1 MAISLLKEF
10 KQKQKV
16 SITPLLKKSIDLLQ
30 LSRYELVQK
39 IEREIEINPFI
50 EMEDSEN
57 IIDEDFSFNS
67 NEFDFNI
74 AVTETLRES
83 LINQV
88 NDLKLESKVKNIALI
103 LIDSL
108 DESGQLVD
116 EIEDLIPLANFG
128 SNFESIELV
137 LKNIIQNLEP
147 SGIGYRNFKECI
159 RIQIDKRD
167 LPIQTKLLCHKILFD
182 NLSDNIE
189 GIKQDLLKLG
199 ENELDINTAIYEIK
213 SCDLSPGLNFKEI
226 SYVVPDLKIH
236 FEYDSLQVDFVEKDF
251 PKIKIDEKLISQ
263 TALELKKN
271 PNKKLSEKIQDAKW
285 LLSSVRKRNE
295 TVESVGELICKKQI
309 SFFEENPLKLNP
321 LTSKDLAEELG
332 IHPST
337 VSRILRSK
345 YIDTPKGIIS
355 LKSLLVSSVSKTR
368 NITPLQL
375 MQLIDSII
383 KKEKVPKSDNKIATE
398 LNKRGFNLARRTI
411 TKYRKRLSIPSSRN
425 R

>member
-39 IEREIEINPFI
+39 IEKEIEINPFI

-383 KKEKVPKSDNKIATE
+383 KKEKVPKSDNKIAIE

>member
-39 IEREIEINPFI
+39 IEKEIEINPFI

-137 LKNIIQNLEP
+137 LKNIIQNLQP
-147 SGIGYRNFKECI
+147 SGIGYRNFTECI

>member
-1 MAISLLKEF
+1 M
-10 KQKQKV
+10 
-16 SITPLLKKSIDLLQ
+16 
-30 LSRYELVQK
+30 
-39 IEREIEINPFI
+39 
-50 EMEDSEN
+50 
-57 IIDEDFSFNS
+57 
-67 NEFDFNI
+67 
-74 AVTETLRES
+74 
-83 LINQV
+83 
-88 NDLKLESKVKNIALI
+88 
-103 LIDSL
+103 
-108 DESGQLVD
+108 
-116 EIEDLIPLANFG
+116 
-128 SNFESIELV
+128 
-137 LKNIIQNLEP
+137 
-147 SGIGYRNFKECI
+147 
-159 RIQIDKRD
+159 
-167 LPIQTKLLCHKILFD
+167 
-182 NLSDNIE
+182 
-189 GIKQDLLKLG
+189 
-199 ENELDINTAIYEIK
+199 
-213 SCDLSPGLNFKEI
+213 
-226 SYVVPDLKIH
+226 
-236 FEYDSLQVDFVEKDF
+236 EKDF

-383 KKEKVPKSDNKIATE
+383 KKEKLPKSDNKIATE

>member
-39 IEREIEINPFI
+39 IEKEIEINPFI

-147 SGIGYRNFKECI
+147 SGIGYRNFNECI

-375 MQLIDSII
+375 MQLIDSIV

>member
-39 IEREIEINPFI
+39 IEKEIEINPFI

-295 TVESVGELICKKQI
+295 TVQSVGELICKKQI

>member
-39 IEREIEINPFI
+39 IEKEIEINPFI

-411 TKYRKRLSIPSSRN
+411 TKYRKRLNIPSSRN

>member
-39 IEREIEINPFI
+39 IEKEIEINPFI

-147 SGIGYRNFKECI
+147 SGVGYRNFTECI

-199 ENELDINTAIYEIK
+199 ENELDINTAIHEIK

>member
-1 MAISLLKEF
+1 MPISLLKEF

-39 IEREIEINPFI
+39 IEKEIEINPFI

-57 IIDEDFSFNS
+57 FIDEDFSINS

-375 MQLIDSII
+375 MQLIDSIV

>member
-39 IEREIEINPFI
+39 IEKEIEINPFI

-375 MQLIDSII
+375 MQLIESII

>member
-39 IEREIEINPFI
+39 IEKEVEINPFI

-321 LTSKDLAEELG
+321 LSSKDLAEELG

>member
-39 IEREIEINPFI
+39 IEKEIEINPFI

-189 GIKQDLLKLG
+189 EIKQDLLKLG

>member
-39 IEREIEINPFI
+39 IEKEIEINPFI

-199 ENELDINTAIYEIK
+199 ENELDINNAIYEIK

>member
-39 IEREIEINPFI
+39 IEKEIEINPFI

-199 ENELDINTAIYEIK
+199 ENEIDINTAIYEIK

>member
-39 IEREIEINPFI
+39 IEKEIEINPFI

-103 LIDSL
+103 LVDSL

>member
-39 IEREIEINPFI
+39 IEKEIEINPFI

-57 IIDEDFSFNS
+57 FIDEDFSFNS

>member
-39 IEREIEINPFI
+39 IEKEIEINPFI

-263 TALELKKN
+263 AALELKKN

>member
-39 IEREIEINPFI
+39 IEKEIEINPFI

-383 KKEKVPKSDNKIATE
+383 KEEKVPKSDNKIATE

>member
-39 IEREIEINPFI
+39 IEKEIEINPFI

-251 PKIKIDEKLISQ
+251 PKIKIDEMLISQ

>member
-39 IEREIEINPFI
+39 IEKDIEINPFI

>member
-50 EMEDSEN
+50 EMEDLEN
-57 IIDEDFSFNS
+57 FNDEDFAFNS

-83 LINQV
+83 LINQI

-108 DESGQLVD
+108 DESGQLLD
-116 EIEDLIPLANFG
+116 EIEDLIPLANFNLN
-128 SNFESIELV
+128 SETIELV
-137 LKNIIQNLEP
+137 LKDIIQNLEP

-159 RIQIDKRD
+159 KIQIDKRD

-182 NLSDNIE
+182 NFSDNIE
-189 GIKQDLLKLG
+189 ETKQNLLELG
-199 ENELDINTAIYEIK
+199 ENDLDIDTAIYEIK

-236 FEYDSLQVDFVEKDF
+236 FEYNSLEVDFVEKDF

-295 TVESVGELICKKQI
+295 TVESVGELICRKQI

-383 KKEKVPKSDNKIATE
+383 KKEKLPKSDNKIATE

>member
-39 IEREIEINPFI
+39 IEKEIEINPFI

-103 LIDSL
+103 LVDSL

-199 ENELDINTAIYEIK
+199 ENEIDINTAIYEIK

>member
-39 IEREIEINPFI
+39 IEKEIEINPFI

-199 ENELDINTAIYEIK
+199 ENEIDINTAIYEIK

-411 TKYRKRLSIPSSRN
+411 TKYRKRLNIPSSRN

>member
-39 IEREIEINPFI
+39 IEKEIEINPFI

-128 SNFESIELV
+128 SNFESIESVSYTHLT
-137 LKNIIQNLEP
+137 
-147 SGIGYRNFKECI
+147 
-159 RIQIDKRD
+159 
-167 LPIQTKLLCHKILFD
+167 LPT
-182 NLSDNIE
+182 
-189 GIKQDLLKLG
+189 
-199 ENELDINTAIYEIK
+199 T
-213 SCDLSPGLNFKEI
+213 
-226 SYVVPDLKIH
+226 
-236 FEYDSLQVDFVEKDF
+236 LQV
-251 PKIKIDEKLISQ
+251 
-263 TALELKKN
+263 
-271 PNKKLSEKIQDAKW
+271 
-285 LLSSVRKRNE
+285 
-295 TVESVGELICKKQI
+295 
-309 SFFEENPLKLNP
+309 
-321 LTSKDLAEELG
+321 
-332 IHPST
+332 
-337 VSRILRSK
+337 
-345 YIDTPKGIIS
+345 
-355 LKSLLVSSVSKTR
+355 
-368 NITPLQL
+368 
-375 MQLIDSII
+375 
-383 KKEKVPKSDNKIATE
+383 
-398 LNKRGFNLARRTI
+398 
-411 TKYRKRLSIPSSRN
+411 
-425 R
+425 

>member
-39 IEREIEINPFI
+39 IEKEIEINPFI

-236 FEYDSLQVDFVEKDF
+236 FE
-251 PKIKIDEKLISQ
+251 
-263 TALELKKN
+263 
-271 PNKKLSEKIQDAKW
+271 
-285 LLSSVRKRNE
+285 
-295 TVESVGELICKKQI
+295 
-309 SFFEENPLKLNP
+309 
-321 LTSKDLAEELG
+321 
-332 IHPST
+332 
-337 VSRILRSK
+337 
-345 YIDTPKGIIS
+345 
-355 LKSLLVSSVSKTR
+355 
-368 NITPLQL
+368 
-375 MQLIDSII
+375 
-383 KKEKVPKSDNKIATE
+383 
-398 LNKRGFNLARRTI
+398 
-411 TKYRKRLSIPSSRN
+411 
-425 R
+425 

>member
-39 IEREIEINPFI
+39 IEKEIEINPFI

-375 MQLIDSII
+375 MQLIDRII

>member
-39 IEREIEINPFI
+39 IEKEIEINPFI

-295 TVESVGELICKKQI
+295 TVESVGELICRKQI

>member
-16 SITPLLKKSIDLLQ
+16 SITPFLKKSIDLLQ

-39 IEREIEINPFI
+39 IEKEIEINPFI

>member
-39 IEREIEINPFI
+39 IEKEIEINPFI

-108 DESGQLVD
+108 DEAGQLVD

-375 MQLIDSII
+375 MQLIDSIV

>member
-39 IEREIEINPFI
+39 IEKEIEINPFI

-137 LKNIIQNLEP
+137 LTNIIQNLEP

-383 KKEKVPKSDNKIATE
+383 KKERVPKSDNKIATE

>member
-39 IEREIEINPFI
+39 IEKEIEINPFI

-236 FEYDSLQVDFVEKDF
+236 FDYDSMQVDFVDKDF

>member
-16 SITPLLKKSIDLLQ
+16 SITPFLKKSIDLLQ

-39 IEREIEINPFI
+39 IEKEIEINPFI

-383 KKEKVPKSDNKIATE
+383 KKEKFPKSDNKIATE

>member
-39 IEREIEINPFI
+39 IEKEIEINPFI

-57 IIDEDFSFNS
+57 FKDEDFSFNS

-189 GIKQDLLKLG
+189 GTKQDLLKLG

-295 TVESVGELICKKQI
+295 TVESVGELIYKKQI

>member
-39 IEREIEINPFI
+39 IEKEIEINPFI

-383 KKEKVPKSDNKIATE
+383 KKEKVPKSDNKIVTE

>member
-39 IEREIEINPFI
+39 IEKEIEINPFI

-383 KKEKVPKSDNKIATE
+383 KKEKFPKSDNKIATE

>member
-39 IEREIEINPFI
+39 IEKEIEINPFI

-263 TALELKKN
+263 AALELKKN

-309 SFFEENPLKLNP
+309 SFF
-321 LTSKDLAEELG
+321 
-332 IHPST
+332 
-337 VSRILRSK
+337 
-345 YIDTPKGIIS
+345 
-355 LKSLLVSSVSKTR
+355 
-368 NITPLQL
+368 
-375 MQLIDSII
+375 
-383 KKEKVPKSDNKIATE
+383 
-398 LNKRGFNLARRTI
+398 
-411 TKYRKRLSIPSSRN
+411 
-425 R
+425 

>member
-39 IEREIEINPFI
+39 IEKEIEINPFI